1 MHQQPVAARKNV
13 QSLISYQ
20 AEGVSEETT
29 HKPFTGKLGKGNK
42 RAILS

>member
-1 MHQQPVAARKNV
+1 MHQQPVAAREGV

-29 HKPFTGKLGKGNK
+29 HKPFTGKLGRGNK
-42 RAILS
+42 PTILG